1 MSAEREREKELQ
13 DLVVR
18 LRSYQTQA
26 DTMTQQ
32 LALLQSS
39 ISEHERAISTLE
51 SIKELD
57 VGAELLISV
66 GAGSFIYVTLAD
78 KEKVISSLGAGV
90 SAQKSPSDTI
100 SLLQRRKEDLEKARA
115 RLNESL
121 SKIDEE
127 MQKLQTK
134 ISSQIR

>member
-1 MSAEREREKELQ
+1 
-13 DLVVR
+13 
-18 LRSYQTQA
+18 
-26 DTMTQQ
+26 MTQQ

-121 SKIDEE
+121 SRIDEE